1 MAATIRYNRLLC
13 LLIVLGFSSP
23 LQCANSTR
31 PNIVFLLADD
41 LGFSDIEPYG
51 SEISTPTLS
60 RLAADGITFTNY
72 HTAANCAPARAMLLT
87 GVSSHLAG
95 VPNIPEMISPS
106 QLRQANYQGVL
117 GDNVVTIATLLED
130 AGYHTYL
137 AGKWHLGSTPEKLP
151 SRRGFQRTIALMDSG
166 ADNWEQRPYLPI
178 YTEANWFA
186 DGERYVLPD
195 DFYSSDFL
203 IDKTIEFI
211 DGNLHDGKPFF
222 AYVPFQAVHIPVQAP
237 QDYIDRYIGRY
248 DGGWH
253 ELREERFSRAV
264 SLGILPDSAE
274 MVRMPTTLSWSDLT
288 AERQRYEA
296 KRMAVYAGMIE
307 SMDAEIGRLL
317 EYLKDKGQLDNT
329 LFIFT
334 SDNGAEGSG
343 AQNPSDI
350 ATQRMI
356 ASLGYT
362 SDYETLGQRG
372 SFNSIS
378 PGFTSAAVS
387 PLAYYKFY
395 AGEGGLRVPLIIS
408 GEPLGNVV
416 RQTNAFAWATDIAAT
431 ILSMAGAAS
440 PGSRYGGRPV
450 LPITGKDLMPLIE
463 GRKKRVYGEE
473 EPIGYELTGHAAL
486 FQGDYKLVRN
496 LAPLGDG
503 EWRLFDIVSDPGET
517 KDLKLQL
524 PDRFDQML
532 ISYQKFT
539 VDNRVQPLP
548 EGYSQQ
554 SQLVFNMLRDQFG
567 AELIVALLTILIIL
581 PFIVFSWSRKQSLW
595 G

>member
-1 MAATIRYNRLLC
+1 MAATVRYIRLLC

-106 QLRQANYQGVL
+106 QLRQDNYQGVL

-195 DFYSSDFL
+195 DFYSSEFL

-211 DGNLHDGKPFF
+211 DGSLHDGKPFF

-274 MVRMPTTLSWSDLT
+274 MVRMSTTLSWSDLT

-317 EYLKDKGQLDNT
+317 EYLKDKDQLDNT

-581 PFIVFSWSRKQSLW
+581 PFIVFSWSRKQTL
-595 G
+595 

>member
-60 RLAADGITFTNY
+60 MLAADGITFTNY

-106 QLRQANYQGVL
+106 QLRQDNYQGVL

-195 DFYSSDFL
+195 DFYSSEFL
-203 IDKTIEFI
+203 IDKIIEFI
-211 DGNLHDGKPFF
+211 DGSLHDGKPFF

-253 ELREERFSRAV
+253 ELREERLSRAV

-274 MVRMPTTLSWSDLT
+274 MVRMSTTLSWSDLT
-288 AERQRYEA
+288 AERQPYEA
-296 KRMAVYAGMIE
+296 KRMAVYAGRIE

-317 EYLKDKGQLDNT
+317 EYLKDKDQLDNT

-431 ILSMAGAAS
+431 ILSMAGVAS

-450 LPITGKDLMPLIE
+450 LPITGKDLVPLID
-463 GRKKRVYGEE
+463 GRKQRVYGEE
-473 EPIGYELTGHAAL
+473 ESIGYELTGHAAL

-503 EWRLFDIVSDPGET
+503 EWRLFEIVRDPGET

-524 PDRFDQML
+524 PDRFNQML

-581 PFIVFSWSRKQSLW
+581 PFIAFSWS
-595 G
+595 

>member
-1 MAATIRYNRLLC
+1 MAATVRYIRLLC

-106 QLRQANYQGVL
+106 QLRQDNYQGVL

-431 ILSMAGAAS
+431 ILSMAGAAL

-473 EPIGYELTGHAAL
+473 ESIGYELTGHAAL